1 MTELWS
7 APHGFLYT
15 IAALPLP
22 DNECINNGVDW
33 FSIYDA
39 EGCSDCLLP
48 QLSRPI
54 GLLKAGA
61 IEIQSLR
68 DWPDCMF

>member
-1 MTELWS
+1 MV
-7 APHGFLYT
+7 PIT

-33 FSIYDA
+33 FSIFDA
-39 EGCSDCLLP
+39 EDLSDYLLP
-48 QLSRPI
+48 QLSRPF

-68 DWPDCMF
+68 DCPGCMF